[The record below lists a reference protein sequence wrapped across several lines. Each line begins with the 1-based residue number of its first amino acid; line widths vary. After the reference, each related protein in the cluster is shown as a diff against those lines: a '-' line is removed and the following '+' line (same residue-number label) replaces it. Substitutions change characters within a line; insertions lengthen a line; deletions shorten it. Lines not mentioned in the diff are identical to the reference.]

1 MANLDLSSVIEAN
14 LRAVQLNP
22 DDFFA
27 HFNLARAYECKGR
40 MEEALI
46 AYQKAVTINPK
57 DPFVRQALAELFVR
71 FGQPQQAKLVF
82 QRLIA
87 ERPDFVSAHIG
98 LARLLVLEGQK
109 EESIV
114 RLKRSLN
121 LDPDLDEAYYLLF
134 CVYKEIGFV
143 KEAINSI
150 QQAIRIRPRYY
161 LYLRDKAAFLN
172 QIGEKKNA
180 LYEIRRAL
188 ASYPQDRFS
197 LELAAQLA
205 HESGDYVSAER
216 YLNLLMDI
224 EPYSVKGLSLKGQWL
239 VNQGKLEQAEAV
251 FRQVFKIRPDCQ
263 DVLPDLARLH
273 VMKTQYSSALSVL
286 SRFKMGGTEKT
297 EILLLKVEA
306 LIGVKNFLEAGN
318 ILKELL
324 EQRVYQEDVF
334 YWLGELGIYRHQA
347 QEALSYF
354 RLGWELEPKKARC
367 LRRIAEI
374 EDSLGHVEE
383 ARQAFELLAE
393 LEKNTIYEDKEDE
406 TKDTGLII
414 PQESEEQ
421 GAKDWEKK
429 LAVEGEQLENLVGFG
444 DFLYSCG
451 NLEKALK
458 RWEMANA
465 LYPGTLPLLLRIVE
479 ALRVQGN
486 LLDALNYLQK
496 MRDEWPE
503 SDQVFLAEVS
513 VLLEHGKP
521 DQALSVLRQMR
532 TLFPDHP
539 EAEVLELRL
548 ARLMD
553 ETIKMKHLSDEILLK
568 NPSHLLALK
577 VRGWLCIRSEDYV
590 TARACFEQVLKITE
604 NSDVESLHQMAGLE
618 ENNKNFARASACYE
632 AILQLEE
639 TAWVHARLGMVHAQL
654 LNPMMAIHH
663 LQKSLQMDP
672 DLEEARLKL
681 ANIFVEQEE
690 FQKAM
695 LLVDPLLSQERF
707 LGEAAMIMAVS
718 LAKLNQHQKALQW
731 LDLIRKHQPLEPM
744 NWYLMAQSL
753 ESLQEWAR
761 AHKAYRK
768 VMELAPQE
776 SRLYEFAQESLVR
789 LPA

>member
-1 MANLDLSSVIEAN
+1 MSTLDLTSVIAAN
-14 LRAVQLNP
+14 LRAVQQNP

-46 AYQKAVTINPK
+46 AYQKAVTINPG

-87 ERPDFVSAHIG
+87 EHPDFIAAHVG
-98 LARLLVLEGQK
+98 LARLLVQEGQK

-114 RLKRSLN
+114 RLKRCLN

-134 CVYKEIGFV
+134 CVYREIDFF
-143 KEAINSI
+143 KEALSSI
-150 QQAIRIRPRYY
+150 QQAVRIRPRYY
-161 LYLRDKAAFLN
+161 LYLREKAAFLN
-172 QIGEKKNA
+172 QIGDKKNA

-197 LELAAQLA
+197 LELAAHLA
-205 HESGDYVSAER
+205 YEGNDFVSAER
-216 YLNLLMDI
+216 YLNQLLDM
-224 EPYSVKGLSLKGQWL
+224 EPYSVKGLGIKGNWL

-251 FRQVFKIRPDCQ
+251 FRQVFRIRPDCQ

-273 VMKTQYSSALSVL
+273 VMKTQYASALAVL
-286 SRFKMGGTEKT
+286 SRLKPADSVKT
-297 EILLLKVEA
+297 QTLLLKVEA
-306 LIGVKNFLEAGN
+306 LIGVKNFREAGS
-318 ILKELL
+318 ILEELL
-324 EQRVYQEDVF
+324 ERRVYQEDVF
-334 YWLGELGIYRHQA
+334 YWLGELGIHRHQIA
-347 QEALSYF
+347 EALSYF
-354 RLGWELEPKKARC
+354 RLGWELEPKKARS
-367 LRRIAEI
+367 LRRIAEL

-383 ARQAFELLAE
+383 ARVAFELLAG
-393 LEKNTIYEDKEDE
+393 LERDSIFQEEEEPAPNNSKPE
-406 TKDTGLII
+406 
-414 PQESEEQ
+414 ESEERGSKEWQ
-421 GAKDWEKK
+421 KK
-429 LAVEGEQLENLVGFG
+429 LALDGESLENLTGFG
-444 DFLYSCG
+444 DFLFSCG
-451 NLEKALK
+451 NLEQALK

-465 LYPGTLPLLLRIVE
+465 LYPGFLPLLLRIVE
-479 ALRVQGN
+479 ALRIQGN
-486 LLDALNYLQK
+486 LLEALEYLQK

-521 DQALSVLRQMR
+521 DQAVAVLRQMR
-532 TLFPDHP
+532 ILFPEHP

-553 ETIKMKHLSDEILLK
+553 DEAVMQRLSDELLLK
-568 NPSHLLALK
+568 NPTHILALK
-577 VRGWLCIRSEDYV
+577 VRSWLCIRRQDFAL
-590 TARACFEQVLKITE
+590 ARSSLEQVLKITE

-618 ENNKNFARASACYE
+618 ETSQNFARASACYE
-632 AILQLEE
+632 AILEVEE

-707 LGEAAMIMAVS
+707 LSDAAMIMAVS

-761 AHKAYRK
+761 AHKAYSK
-768 VMELAPQE
+768 VLELAPQN